1 VKVAPTYLPIPLA
14 PSTLDA
20 AEVLASARGV
30 PVRDLLAELLRAAV
44 PNAVN
49 KARQKGELA
58 PAAQPAPQR
67 VPAEAPHQHP
77 QARSSR
83 ASAPPPA
90 PPAPARR
97 QRPRAVEITV
107 RRGPVMHARGRG

>member
-1 VKVAPTYLPIPLA
+1 MKVAPTYLPIPLA
-14 PSTLDA
+14 PATLDA

-58 PAAQPAPQR
+58 PAAKPARQR
-67 VPAEAPHQHP
+67 VPVEAPHQHP
-77 QARSSR
+77 RPQASR
-83 ASAPPPA
+83 ATG
-90 PPAPARR
+90 PAPAPSAPVRR
-97 QRPRAVEITV
+97 QRPREVEITV
-107 RRGPVMHARGRG
+107 RRGPVIHARER